1 MAAPGIQLNSTN
13 DFELFH
19 PSIQE
24 YVHGVEKAA
33 ASGDLAGA
41 QAAFAALSKAA
52 HTVKSLPGGHAGT
65 PHSLVQSALEAAG
78 AALKEGDL
86 AQAGNIL
93 SGLRQGNPASSGTSQ
108 DSGQDAESAA
118 AQNVAQDESGND
130 QGSSES
136 ASVPNLNVQ
145 A

>member
-52 HTVKSLPGGHAGT
+52 HTVNSLRGHAGT